1 MNFSE
6 IKHKPRRTSYKKPE
20 AVKELER
27 IADAFARRKY
37 PNTPDYAF
45 AHRKFRDDSA
55 NGLTACITAYLR
67 IKGAFVSRLN
77 NTGIYDKR
85 LMRYRPG
92 TSRKGL
98 PDVVCT
104 YKSKSIFIEIK
115 HAADRLSEFQKKV
128 RDEQTRSGGLWFT
141 ARNFTETKE
150 WIDNLN

>member
-1 MNFSE
+1 MRAVAG
-6 IKHKPRRTSYKKPE
+6 IGPKPRKQSYIKPE
-20 AVKELER
+20 AVKVLER
-27 IADAFARRKY
+27 LADDEARQLHPTM
-37 PNTPDYAF
+37 PNLAPRT
-45 AHRKFRDDSA
+45 FRDDSA